1 MALRL
6 LHSTENSLKINLIKK
21 SKYST
26 QKDNMSQGL
35 EAFSTLKYKRRDF
48 LIPSKKI
55 KQAQTTLLKKLNKK
69 KLNDLKILNLRT
81 TILRSAGK

>member
-1 MALRL
+1 
-6 LHSTENSLKINLIKK
+6 
-21 SKYST
+21 
-26 QKDNMSQGL
+26 MSQGL
-35 EAFSTLKYKRRDF
+35 EAFSTLKYQRRDF

-81 TILRSAGK
+81 TILRSAGKYSKRRCEQM